1 MEWFRR
7 IIGILNIV
15 LGSCLLILLHFI
27 DVPDVF
33 SSIMV
38 MSLFVGWIFP
48 YIALII
54 SGIGILIKSNY
65 LITLLFS
72 IINILVIIFMIFLVG
87 RVYSSKFLIVIIEY
101 IIMLVLTIVNIVYL
115 IMNKDEIIRENYKRN
130 YLD

>member
-54 SGIGILIKSNY
+54 IGIGILIKSNY